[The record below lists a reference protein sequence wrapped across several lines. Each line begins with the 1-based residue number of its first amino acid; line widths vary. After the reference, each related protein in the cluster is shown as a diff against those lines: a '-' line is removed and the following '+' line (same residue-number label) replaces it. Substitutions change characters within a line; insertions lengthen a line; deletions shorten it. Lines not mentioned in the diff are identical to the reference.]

1 MMPLSERV
9 TAAQRSLTAIYRLE
23 LDLDAAD
30 FVVEPECAKALL
42 PPGSPRTGL
51 VVIDEGGE
59 ARVGLYI
66 DPADA
71 DDPGA
76 VLEETSHLVYLA
88 WQGAR
93 GNCGSR
99 LEREIQ
105 AEVDRYAVARVA
117 GADALAH
124 FSGFRCADGLGPR
137 ERQRYHT
144 AHATALRTCR
154 DLDRRF
160 PQRADTP
167 GLLIALRR
175 YYRAA
180 PEVKLRPAA

>member
-1 MMPLSERV
+1 MRPLAERV
-9 TAAQRSLTAIYRLE
+9 AAVQRRLTAIYRLD
-23 LDLDAAD
+23 LDLDAAQ
-30 FVVEPECAKALL
+30 FVVDPERAKAWL

-51 VVIDEGGE
+51 VVVEE
-59 ARVGLYI
+59 AGTTHVGLYV
-66 DPADA
+66 DPADV

-88 WQGAR
+88 WQCAQGR
-93 GNCGSR
+93 GVSL
-99 LEREIQ
+99 LELEIQ
-105 AEVDRYAVARVA
+105 AEVDRYAVARVT

-124 FSGFRCADGLGPR
+124 FSGFRFAEGLGPR

-144 AHATALRTCR
+144 AHVTALRTCR